1 MANDWMIGQNFED
14 TRAVDADGLAEQEYF
29 NRLDSNQARSGASN
43 LYDLQNGTGISET
56 LSNAELGKIAKQT
69 ARDNQVA
76 GEVSAT
82 KNAELGAMYTRLKDI
97 INTKQAEN
105 DVMKQYIGSGL
116 AGQGALR

>member
-1 MANDWMIGQNFED
+1 MIGQNFED
-14 TRAVDADGLAEQEYF
+14 TRAVDANGLAEQEYF

-56 LSNAELGKIAKQT
+56 LSNAEFGKIAKQT

-82 KNAELGAMYTRLKDI
+82 KNAELGAMYNRLKDI